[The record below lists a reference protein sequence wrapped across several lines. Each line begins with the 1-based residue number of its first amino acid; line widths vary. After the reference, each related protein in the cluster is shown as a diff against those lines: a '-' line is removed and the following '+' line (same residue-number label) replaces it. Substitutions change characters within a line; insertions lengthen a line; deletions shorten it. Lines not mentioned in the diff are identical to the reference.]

1 VSFVPSPF
9 PGVQAGVEAGVSP
22 GATVTVGAQILQGV
36 GHGAM
41 AQPLP
46 PAPGPRHGAGRIRK
60 PLLLVQQPGLPR

>member
-1 VSFVPSPF
+1 
-9 PGVQAGVEAGVSP
+9 VSP

-60 PLLLVQQPGLPR
+60 PLLLVQQPGLPG